1 MKRFSKSILLTILV
15 IAMAIALVGCK
26 TATLYD
32 NYGALVSVENG
43 QFKDMSAY
51 EEYVLTYATPQSIT
65 ETNSPLCRL
74 GIPTKEISS
83 ISVKREAKSS
93 SQGGT
98 IFSAIGEACI
108 GAVKLAAGVF

>member
-1 MKRFSKSILLTILV
+1 MRIIP
-15 IAMAIALVGCK
+15 IALICLFALTACK
-26 TATLYD
+26 VAQIKDQYGTL
-32 NYGALVSVENG
+32 VQIENG
-43 QFKDMSAY
+43 QFKDISSY
-51 EEYVLTYATPQSIT
+51 EEYSIVYSEPQELTT
-65 ETNSPLCRL
+65 TNSPIARL
-74 GIPTKEISS
+74 GIPTKCISQ

>member
-1 MKRFSKSILLTILV
+1 MKISLLILILV
-15 IAMAIALVGCK
+15 CLGCVAGCK
-26 TATLYD
+26 TAQLRD
-32 NYGALVSVENG
+32 EYGMLVEVENG

-51 EEYVLTYATPQSIT
+51 EEYVLTYATPQTIT

-108 GAVKLAAGVF
+108 GAAKLAAGVF